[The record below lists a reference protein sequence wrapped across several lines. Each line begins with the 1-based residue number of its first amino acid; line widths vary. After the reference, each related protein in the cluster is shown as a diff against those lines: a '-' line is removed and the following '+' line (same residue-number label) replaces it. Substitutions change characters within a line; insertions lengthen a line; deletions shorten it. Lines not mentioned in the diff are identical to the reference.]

1 MADTD
6 MTTTE
11 REAFL
16 ADVRVGVLA
25 IERPGKGPLA
35 HPVWYVFDGT
45 DVIVTMEATSVKA
58 RLLAR
63 SGRATMTVQDERPPY
78 RYVMVEGPATIEPA
92 SDGDG
97 YDLRE
102 VAIRYLGTE
111 AGNAYADELAGTY
124 EAVTVRLHPERW
136 TTVDYGK
143 EGA

>member
-1 MADTD
+1 MADID
-6 MTTTE
+6 MTAAE

-16 ADVRVGVLA
+16 GDLHVGVLA

-45 DVIVTMEATSVKA
+45 DVIVSMEATSVKA

-78 RYVMVEGPATIEPA
+78 RYVMVEGPVTVEPA
-92 SDGDG
+92 HAGDG
-97 YDLRE
+97 YDLRD
-102 VAIRYLGTE
+102 VAVRYLGAE
-111 AGNAYADELAGTY
+111 AGNAYADELDGTY
-124 EAVTVRLHPERW
+124 DAVTARLRPERW